1 MCMKAHVYTD
11 TFEYFEQMLAYKD
24 VIWTIICRTIS
35 SIIIHSNVLFLLY
48 SMCFLIFLEIPL
60 VQSLCSPVCA
70 VEGVQYLE
78 QEPSIFNWDKLLLV
92 LNKKTTL
99 GY

>member
-60 VQSLCSPVCA
+60 VCA